1 MTDDLVLAPQ
11 FGVNDTTA
19 TLVIWHITDGAEVT
33 AGSVICE
40 LETAKATFEVEAPED
55 GVVLTLVERDTEVT
69 VNQPLALIG
78 ANRDALEARRIAMT
92 AGAETAAP
100 EIVATDK
107 ARRLADSLGVDLADL
122 AKRHTGII
130 RDKDVRAF
138 VEKSEGDPLA
148 IREIGGRLDLTLK
161 RAITDDPAFADLPSE
176 EKVARYRAA
185 GALIGDGVRFGKGA
199 MIDAEAIE
207 LADEI
212 EIGDGTRIT
221 AETIAMGRMSVIG
234 PRSKVVCRHI
244 RIGDVLFT
252 GSEIT
257 IGGADRFSPTDRL
270 IIGDSC
276 LISAR
281 CFIDTGHGVRLG
293 DQVGLSPFVKLYTHQ
308 HWQNVLE
315 GYRANFGPIIIQDN
329 AYVTGDCLVTP
340 GVRIGA
346 GATVLANSTV
356 AGNVEPET
364 IVSGNPARQVGKV
377 ERPLSPERKERIVKR
392 LIDEMLTTLD
402 DRLPSGA
409 LVYQQALDLDQ
420 LDAAVEVVLTFDL
433 VGQTSQITG
442 ELAVFD
448 LSDYR
453 VHGKQGRTSDEV
465 RNFLRRRGIR
475 LAPIHWRYRG

>member
-1 MTDDLVLAPQ
+1 MADDMILAPQ

-19 TLVIWHITDGAEVT
+19 TLVAWHVADGAEVS
-33 AGSVICE
+33 AGSVLCE
-40 LETAKATFEVEAPED
+40 LETAKATFEVEAPRD
-55 GVVLTLVERDTEVT
+55 GIVLLLADRDAEVA
-69 VNQPLALIG
+69 VNQPVALIG
-78 ANRDALEARRIAMT
+78 DNREALDGRRAELT
-92 AGAETAAP
+92 AGAEKTAD
-100 EIVATDK
+100 EITATDK
-107 ARRLADSLGVDLADL
+107 ARHLAESLGVDLADM
-122 AKRHTGII
+122 ARHQGGII
-130 RDKDVRAF
+130 REKDVRAF
-138 VEKSEGDPLA
+138 AERGDGDPMA
-148 IREIGGRLDLTLK
+148 IRPIGGKLDPALY
-161 RAITDDPAFADLPSE
+161 RAIVEDPEFAGLPSE
-176 EKVARYRAA
+176 EKAARYRAA
-185 GALIGDGVRFGKGA
+185 GAVIGSDVRFGEGA
-199 MIDAEAIE
+199 MIVAEAIE
-207 LADEI
+207 LADEV
-212 EIGDGTRIT
+212 EIGAGTRIA

-293 DQVGLSPFVKLYTHQ
+293 NQVGLSPFVKLYTHQ

-315 GYRANFGPIIIQDN
+315 GYRANFGPIVIQDN

-340 GVRIGA
+340 GVRVGA

-364 IVSGNPARQVGKV
+364 IVSGNPARRIGKV

-392 LIDEMLTTLD
+392 LIDEMQTTLE
-402 DRLPSGA
+402 DRLPTGA
-409 LVYQQALDLDQ
+409 IAYQRVLDLER
-420 LDAAVEVVLTFDL
+420 LDHGVHVVLTFDCA
-433 VGQTSQITG
+433 GQAAAIEG

-448 LSDYR
+448 LTEYR
-453 VHGKQGRTSDEV
+453 VHGRQGQASDEV
-465 RNFLRRRGIR
+465 RNVLRRRGIR